1 MQYKNNYVINDCK
14 VILLNRGH
22 MSVDENVELGELLD
36 VYGDLLSEK
45 QKNVTQNYIFNDMS
59 LSEIAQLENV
69 SRVAILDAIKTAK
82 QKLYDYEKKL
92 KLLQIKKTLRNIVN
106 LSEKEIK
113 SEITKLLEDI

>member
-1 MQYKNNYVINDCK
+1 
-14 VILLNRGH
+14 

>member
-1 MQYKNNYVINDCK
+1 
-14 VILLNRGH
+14 

-92 KLLQIKKTLRNIVN
+92 KLLLIKKTLRNIVN